1 MWSWLARARVPLGFA
16 SGAAALLLASP
27 TWTSWIAGS
36 LVAAV
41 GETLRIWAAGHIDKG
56 REITQSGPY
65 RYVRHPLYLGS
76 ALIGVGFAVASHSVV
91 VMLLAAAY
99 LALTI
104 AAAIR
109 TEEAALD
116 RKFAGA
122 YSQYRAGAAEAQAAR
137 AGVRRFSWARARKNR
152 EYRALSGCVLAF
164 GYLAVR
170 AVFG

>member
-1 MWSWLARARVPLGFA
+1 MWNWLARSRVPLGFA
-16 SGAAALLLASP
+16 SGVAALLLASP
-27 TWTSWIAGS
+27 TWSTWIAGS
-36 LVAAV
+36 LVASV
-41 GETLRIWAAGHIDKG
+41 GEALRLWAAGHIDKG

-65 RYVRHPLYLGS
+65 RYMRHPLYLGS
-76 ALIGVGFAVASHSVV
+76 TLIGVGFAVASRSVV

-122 YSQYRAGAAEAQAAR
+122 YSQYRAGAADVLAPAA
-137 AGVRRFSWARARKNR
+137 VRRFSWARAWKNR